1 MANKAMRPCAAPGCT
16 TLTIG
21 TYCQRHKKA
30 LERHPVAYRAL
41 YTDKVYRAARKVFM
55 AEHPFC
61 AVCGAPATDLDHIR
75 PHKGDKE
82 LFWDP
87 ANWQALC
94 ASCHSRKTAKEDGGY
109 GNRRRPARE

>member
-1 MANKAMRPCAAPGCT
+1 MAYKAMRPCAAPGCT
-16 TLTIG
+16 ALTRG
-21 TYCQRHKKA
+21 TYCPRHKNA
-30 LERHPVAYRAL
+30 LERRQAAYRAL
-41 YTDKVYRAARKVFM
+41 YTNKAYRAAREAFM

-75 PHKGDKE
+75 PHKGNAE

-109 GNRRRPARE
+109 GNRRRPTGG